1 MRVLIVGAGVTGTT
15 LAARL
20 CEEQHDV
27 VIIDRDPK
35 ALDEV
40 STRSDVMSVVGSGT
54 NPVTLSKAGI
64 AKTDLLVAVTD
75 NDERNMLACAMAKR
89 AGVARTVA
97 HVTDMSY
104 AAATDWY
111 THELL
116 GVDVVVSQSE
126 EAARELFNILQLPSA
141 SEVVRMLDGRVQVV
155 GVRVGAES
163 VLFGATPAA
172 FPKPDFLESIRFVA
186 IMRGGKLIVPR
197 GDTVFIED
205 DQLYVLGMPSKTL
218 EFVHWACPLQ
228 HETMKVIIAGGGGT
242 GFPLARRLEQTN
254 TNIVLIE
261 PDSERA
267 SFCSSELG
275 RTLVLQADVLNEDTL
290 RDVGITEQTTFVAV
304 TGNDE
309 KNILSGILAKKLGAP
324 FVLSQVSLPG
334 IVSIAESID
343 ALDRV
348 ISLKKSTTDAI
359 LHLARWR
366 NIEHY
371 AFLRTVPGQLIE
383 FHVEKTSKWKGSE
396 IRDVPMPHD
405 AIIAAVVR
413 GPDVM
418 VATGTLTLE
427 VNDRVVV
434 FAHPNVV
441 DKVETT
447 VNIAV

>member
-1 MRVLIVGAGVTGTT
+1 MRILIVGAGVTGTT

-20 CEEQHDV
+20 CEEQHGV

-35 ALDEV
+35 ALEDV
-40 STRSDVMSVVGSGT
+40 GSRCDVMTVVGSGT
-54 NPVTLSKAGI
+54 NPRTLDEAGI

-75 NDERNMLACAMAKR
+75 NDERNLLACTIAKR
-89 AGVARTVA
+89 AGVSRTVA
-97 HVTDMSY
+97 HVTDMAH
-104 AAATDWY
+104 AAVTDWY

-116 GVDVVVSQSE
+116 GVDVIVSQNE

-141 SEVVRMLDGRVQVV
+141 SEVVRMLDGRVQVI
-155 GVRVGAES
+155 GVRVEPES
-163 VLFGATPAA
+163 VLFGATPAT
-172 FPKPDFLESIRFVA
+172 FPKPEFLDAIRFIA
-186 IMRGGKLIVPR
+186 IMRGGKLLVPR

-205 DQLYVLGMPSKTL
+205 DQLYVLGTPSKTL
-218 EFVHWACPLQ
+218 DFVHWACPLQ

-242 GFPLARRLEQTN
+242 GFPLARQLEQTN

-261 PDSERA
+261 SDSERA

-275 RTLVLQADVLNEDTL
+275 RTLVLHADALSEETL
-290 RDVGITEQTTFVAV
+290 REVGITAQTTFVAV

-309 KNILSGILAKKLGAP
+309 KNILCGILAKQIGAP

-334 IVSIAESID
+334 RVPIANSIE

-348 ISLKKSTTDAI
+348 ISLKESTTDAI

-371 AFLRTVPGQLIE
+371 AFLRKVPGQLLE
-383 FHVEKTSKWKGSE
+383 FHVEETSKWKGYE
-396 IRDVPMPHD
+396 IRNVPMPQD

-413 GPDVM
+413 GRNVM
-418 VATGTLTLE
+418 VATGNLPLE
-427 VNDRVVV
+427 VDDRVVI
-434 FAHPNVV
+434 FADPDVV

-447 VNIAV
+447 VSEQE